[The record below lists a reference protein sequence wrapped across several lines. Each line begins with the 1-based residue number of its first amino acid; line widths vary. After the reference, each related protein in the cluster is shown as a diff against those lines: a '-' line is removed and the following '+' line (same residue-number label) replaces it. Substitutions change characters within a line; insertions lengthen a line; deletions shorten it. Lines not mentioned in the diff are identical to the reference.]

1 MPASKMPAADT
12 PITGPVVCLMG
23 PTASGKTAL
32 AVELVQRFPMDVI
45 SVDSALV
52 YRGLDIGSAKPSPE
66 EQRLA
71 PHRLIDIC
79 DPAESYSAGQFRDDC
94 LRHIAE
100 IHAQGRIP
108 LLVGG
113 TMMYFKA
120 LEQMDDLPATD
131 AELRQTLKQRLEKH
145 GLADLVAELEQL
157 DPEGAKRVELMN
169 PQRVMRAL
177 EMVKLSGQSLTQLW
191 GQRETTPLLPQ
202 LLKIALI
209 PPREVLHQRI
219 EQRLSQMFANG
230 FVEEVASLYERGD
243 LHIDLPAIRAVGYRQ
258 VWQALAGEYAIEKA
272 PELALYATRQL
283 AKRQL
288 TWLRKEPSAHIYDPL
303 VAESAHLI
311 QQVIDDF
318 VRKSQYAEKH

>member
-1 MPASKMPAADT
+1 MPVPQGSTMSVTA
-12 PITGPVVCLMG
+12 PVVCLMG

-32 AVELVQRFPMDVI
+32 AIELAQRFPMDVI

-52 YRGLDIGSAKPSPE
+52 YRGLDIGSAKPSAE

-79 DPAESYSAGQFRDDC
+79 DPAEPYSAGQFRDDC
-94 LRHIAE
+94 LQHIAE
-100 IHAQGRIP
+100 IHANGRIP

-120 LEQMDDLPATD
+120 LQQMDELPKTD
-131 AELRQTLKQRLEKH
+131 AVLRQALKQRLANL
-145 GLADLVAELEQL
+145 GLADLVAELQQI
-157 DPEGAKRVELMN
+157 DPAGARQVELAN

-177 EMVKLSGQSLTQLW
+177 EMVKMSGQSLTELW
-191 GQRETTPLLPQ
+191 GQRDSSPLLTNV
-202 LLKIALI
+202 LKIALI
-209 PPREVLHQRI
+209 PPREILHQRI
-219 EQRLSQMFANG
+219 EQRLGQMFSDG
-230 FVEEVASLYERGD
+230 LVDEVKALYQRGD

-258 VWQALAGEYAIEKA
+258 VWQALAGEYSLEKA

-288 TWLRKEPSAHIYDPL
+288 TWLRKEPNAHIYDPL
-303 VAESAHLI
+303 AADSKHLI
-311 QQVIDDF
+311 FEAVSGF
-318 VRKSQYAEKH
+318 V

>member
-1 MPASKMPAADT
+1 MPVPQGSTMPVTA
-12 PITGPVVCLMG
+12 PVVCLMG

-32 AVELVQRFPMDVI
+32 AIELAQRFPMDVI

-52 YRGLDIGSAKPSPE
+52 YRGLDIGSAKPSAE

-79 DPAESYSAGQFRDDC
+79 DPAEPYSAGQFRDDC
-94 LRHIAE
+94 LQHIAE
-100 IHAQGRIP
+100 IHANGRIP

-120 LEQMDDLPATD
+120 LQQMDELPKTD
-131 AELRQTLKQRLEKH
+131 EALRQALKQRLANL
-145 GLADLVAELEQL
+145 GLADLVAELQRL
-157 DPEGAKRVELMN
+157 DPAGAKQVELAN

-177 EMVKLSGQSLTQLW
+177 EMVKLSGQSLTELW
-191 GQRETTPLLPQ
+191 GQRDASPLLANV
-202 LLKIALI
+202 LKIALI
-209 PPREVLHQRI
+209 PPREILHQRI
-219 EQRLSQMFANG
+219 EQRLGQMFSDG
-230 FVEEVASLYERGD
+230 LVDEVKALYERGD

-258 VWQALAGEYAIEKA
+258 VWQALAGEYSLDKA

-288 TWLRKEPSAHIYDPL
+288 TWLRKEPNAHIYDPL
-303 VAESAHLI
+303 AADSKHLI
-311 QQVIDDF
+311 FEAVSGF
-318 VRKSQYAEKH
+318 V

>member
-1 MPASKMPAADT
+1 
-12 PITGPVVCLMG
+12 MG

-32 AVELVQRFPMDVI
+32 AIELAQRFPMDVI

-52 YRGLDIGSAKPSPE
+52 YRGLDIGSAKPSAE

-79 DPAESYSAGQFRDDC
+79 DPAEPYSAGQFRDDC
-94 LRHIAE
+94 LQHIAE
-100 IHAQGRIP
+100 IHANGRIP

-120 LEQMDDLPATD
+120 LQQMDELPKTD
-131 AELRQTLKQRLEKH
+131 EALRQALKQRLANL
-145 GLADLVAELEQL
+145 GLADLVAELQRL
-157 DPEGAKRVELMN
+157 DPAGAKQVELAN

-177 EMVKLSGQSLTQLW
+177 EMVKLSGQSLTELW
-191 GQRETTPLLPQ
+191 GQRDASPLLANV
-202 LLKIALI
+202 LKIALI
-209 PPREVLHQRI
+209 PPREILHQRI
-219 EQRLSQMFANG
+219 EQRLGQMFSDG
-230 FVEEVASLYERGD
+230 LVDEVKALYERGD

-258 VWQALAGEYAIEKA
+258 VWQALAGEYSLDKA

-288 TWLRKEPSAHIYDPL
+288 TWLRKEPNAHIYDPL
-303 VAESAHLI
+303 AADSKHLI
-311 QQVIDDF
+311 FETVSGF
-318 VRKSQYAEKH
+318 V

>member
-1 MPASKMPAADT
+1 MPV
-12 PITGPVVCLMG
+12 TGPVVCLMG

-32 AVELVQRFPMDVI
+32 AIELAQRFPMDVI

-52 YRGLDIGSAKPSPE
+52 YRGLDIGSAKPSAE

-79 DPAESYSAGQFRDDC
+79 DPAEPYSAGQFRDDC
-94 LRHIAE
+94 LQHIAE
-100 IHAQGRIP
+100 IHANGRIP

-120 LEQMDDLPATD
+120 LQQMDELPKTD
-131 AELRQTLKQRLEKH
+131 EALRQALKQRLANF
-145 GLADLVAELEQL
+145 GLVDLVAELQRL
-157 DPEGAKRVELMN
+157 DPAGAKQVELAN

-177 EMVKLSGQSLTQLW
+177 EMVKLSGQSLTELW
-191 GQRETTPLLPQ
+191 GQRDASPLLANV
-202 LLKIALI
+202 LKIALI
-209 PPREVLHQRI
+209 PPREILHQRI
-219 EQRLSQMFANG
+219 EQRLGQMFSDG
-230 FVEEVASLYERGD
+230 LVDEVKALYERGD

-258 VWQALAGEYAIEKA
+258 VWQALAGEYSLDKA

-288 TWLRKEPSAHIYDPL
+288 TWLRKEPNAHIYDPL
-303 VAESAHLI
+303 AADSKHLI
-311 QQVIDDF
+311 FETVSGF
-318 VRKSQYAEKH
+318 V